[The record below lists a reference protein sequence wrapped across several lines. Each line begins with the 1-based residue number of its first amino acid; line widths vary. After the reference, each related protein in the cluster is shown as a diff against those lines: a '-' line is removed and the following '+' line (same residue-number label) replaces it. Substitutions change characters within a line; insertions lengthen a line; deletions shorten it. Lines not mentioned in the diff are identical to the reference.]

1 MQRSRIIGV
10 GSYAPP
16 QVVTNDDLCEMM
28 NTSDE
33 WIRQRTGI
41 EQRFWADESTSTSDL
56 ALEAANRALENA
68 GIDKSTLDLII
79 FATLSPDHSFPGSA
93 CFLQA
98 KLQLPGVA
106 ALDIR
111 QQCTG
116 FIYGMSIAD
125 QFIRS
130 GMYGRVLVVG
140 AELHSKGL
148 DKTPEGRDLGVL
160 FGDGAGAV
168 VMERCEVNDPAKDSH
183 VLSSHLHADG
193 RYAET
198 LWAKTP
204 GMANGAHWIDEGM
217 IERGEHFPKMDGR
230 RVYISAVKL
239 MPEAILEAL
248 ETNSLKV
255 ADVDL
260 FLFHQANLRINEA
273 IAHSLEVEPHRV
285 FNTIQKYA
293 NTTAATLPIGMD
305 EAVKAGVLKKGMLVA
320 CSAFGSGFTWGS
332 VLLRW

>member
-16 QVVTNDDLCEMM
+16 RVVTNDDLCELM

-41 EQRFWADESTSTSDL
+41 EQRFWADDSSSTSDL
-56 ALEAANRALENA
+56 ALEAANRAVESA
-68 GIDKSTLDLII
+68 GIDKSTLELII

-98 KLQLPGVA
+98 KMELPGVA

-116 FIYGMSIAD
+116 FIYGMSVAD

-130 GMYGRVLVVG
+130 GMYHRVLVVG

-148 DKTPEGRDLGVL
+148 DKSPDGRDLGVL

-168 VMERCEVNDPAKDSH
+168 VMEACTVKDPAKDSH
-183 VLSSHLHADG
+183 ILSSHLHADG
-193 RYAET
+193 RYAQT
-198 LWAKTP
+198 LWAKSP

-217 IERGEHFPKMDGR
+217 IARGEHFPKMDGR

-248 ETNSLKV
+248 KANDLQV
-255 ADVDL
+255 AEVDL

-273 IAHSLEVEPHRV
+273 IAESLAVEPHRV

-305 EAVKAGVLKKGMLVA
+305 EAVKAGVLKQGMLVA

-332 VLLRW
+332 VLMRW

>member
-16 QVVTNDDLCEMM
+16 RVVTNDDLCELM

-41 EQRFWADESTSTSDL
+41 EQRFWADESSSTSDL
-56 ALEAANRALENA
+56 ALEAANRAVESA
-68 GIDKSTLDLII
+68 GIDKSTLELII

-93 CFLQA
+93 CLLQA
-98 KLQLPGVA
+98 KMELPGVA

-130 GMYGRVLVVG
+130 GMYRRVLVVG

-148 DKTPEGRDLGVL
+148 DKSPEGRDLGVL

-168 VMERCEVNDPAKDSH
+168 VMEACTVEDPAKDSH
-183 VLSSHLHADG
+183 ILSSHLHADG
-193 RYAET
+193 RYART
-198 LWAKTP
+198 LWAKSP

-248 ETNSLKV
+248 KANDLEV
-255 ADVDL
+255 AEVDL

-273 IAHSLEVEPHRV
+273 IAESLAVEPHRV

-305 EAVKAGVLKKGMLVA
+305 EAVKAGVLKQGMLVA

-332 VLLRW
+332 VLVRW

>member
-1 MQRSRIIGV
+1 MHRSRIIGV

-16 QVVTNDDLCEMM
+16 RVVTNDELSEMM

-33 WIRQRTGI
+33 WVRQRTGI
-41 EQRFWADESTSTSDL
+41 EQRFWADASSSTSDL
-56 ALEAANRALENA
+56 ALEAANRAVESA
-68 GIDKSTLDLII
+68 GIDKSTLELII
-79 FATLSPDHSFPGSA
+79 LATLSPDHNFPGTA

-98 KLQLPGVA
+98 KLELPGVA

-116 FIYGMSIAD
+116 FIYGMSVAD

-130 GMYGRVLVVG
+130 GMYHRVLVVG

-148 DKTPEGRDLGVL
+148 DKTPRGRDLGVL

-168 VMERCEVNDPAKDSH
+168 VMESCEVKDPTKDSH
-183 VLSSHLHADG
+183 ILSSHLHADG
-193 RYAET
+193 RYADMLWTKAPGMGNGAQWIDAET
-198 LWAKTP
+198 L
-204 GMANGAHWIDEGM
+204 
-217 IERGEHFPKMDGR
+217 ERGEHFPKMDGR

-239 MPEAILEAL
+239 MPDSIREAL
-248 ETNSLKV
+248 KANHLT
-255 ADVDL
+255 ADEVDL

-273 IAHSLEVEPHRV
+273 VAQALDAEPRRV
-285 FNTIQKYA
+285 FNTIQKYG

-332 VLLRW
+332 VLMRW